1 MKMEI
6 QFTKVVRCREALR
19 GNFIA
24 MNSYIK
30 KKKKRERFL
39 NNLMIHHKDLEKLD
53 KLKPN

>member
-1 MKMEI
+1 M
-6 QFTKVVRCREALR
+6 QRSTKRELHS
-19 GNFIA
+19 NEFLHQ
-24 MNSYIK
+24 